1 MSRDYI
7 TQHPLTSG
15 RSIPVAC
22 PVAVHLDGLREPRR
36 GPYVAAQGPN
46 RDGTTAVP
54 KAVPPIPDEG
64 TTLASPGGGS
74 R

>member
-1 MSRDYI
+1 MSRDCV

-15 RSIPVAC
+15 RGIPVAC
-22 PVAVHLDGLREPRR
+22 PLAVHLDGLREPLE

-54 KAVPPIPDEG
+54 KAVPHIPDDG
-64 TTLASPGGGS
+64 TTLASRPRGS